1 MENFIKYML
10 IGILVKF
17 ITIISKI
24 LINIPVTIL
33 LDIEKGSIYIRV
45 LGTFLGNV

>member
-1 MENFIKYML
+1 ML

-33 LDIEKGSIYIRV
+33 LDIEKGSLYTSVYWENFWECI
-45 LGTFLGNV
+45 NS